1 MSWPCPC
8 SEKNEPA
15 PHSTAGTW
23 KPEKYSF
30 LGASLPSLSRAELFQ
45 VLWLEV
51 CSRICILGLWFFWS
65 RGNRACCRPTQPHT
79 HPELFRCCEIRG
91 CCARMSDLTE
101 NFRDLSSFSFNA
113 VRMPLDF
120 LQDQWLAH
128 LVQGQLQNP
137 WGARKTFEMALDQ
150 TPIVRG

>member
-15 PHSTAGTW
+15 PHSMAGTW
-23 KPEKYSF
+23 KLEKYFF
-30 LGASLPSLSRAELFQ
+30 LGASLPSLGRAELFQ

-65 RGNRACCRPTQPHT
+65 WGNWAYCRPTQPHR
-79 HPELFRCCEIRG
+79 HPEHFRCCEIRG
-91 CCARMSDLTE
+91 CCARMHDLTE
-101 NFRDLSSFSFNA
+101 NFRDLSYFSFNA

-120 LQDQWLAH
+120 LQDWWLAH

-137 WGARKTFEMALDQ
+137 WGARKIFEIALDQ
-150 TPIVRG
+150 TPGAGG